1 MVTGPIYIVHPPEV
15 RFPGIEQWIL
25 DVEAVVSND
34 PDWAAYPRQWIA
46 MREDHAFRVTD
57 ILSRVASVLGPVL
70 IFRSAQ
76 TALRQEVR
84 QRLSGR
90 TVVRFTDATDSTQLW
105 SDVREVRDLF
115 ASGEPLLPRRLLA
128 AMLIV
133 RKLHRHKY
141 WGGSHEK
148 NFIWGDDI
156 ANGRGVDPT
165 FKDIAQDVANF
176 LRLKGLLLAKYGGGR
191 KGQKYALNP
200 DRKDDIGRLAND
212 GEVSDASVQQ
222 WFYKDDSLQ
231 SARLLDD
238 WERI

>member
-1 MVTGPIYIVHPPEV
+1 MVNGPIYIVHPPEV
-15 RFPGIEQWIL
+15 RFPGIEGWIV

-34 PDWAAYPRQWIA
+34 PDWTEYPLRWIQ
-46 MREDHAFRVTD
+46 MRDDYAFRVTD
-57 ILSRVASVLGPVL
+57 ILSRVASALGPVV

-90 TVVRFTDATDSTQLW
+90 TVVRFTEAADSTQLW
-105 SDVREVRDLF
+105 SDLREARDLF
-115 ASGEPLLPRRLLA
+115 ASGDPFLPRRLVA

-133 RKLHRHKY
+133 RKLLRHKY

-200 DRKDDIGRLAND
+200 ERKDDIHRLAND
-212 GEVSDASVQQ
+212 GEVSEAAVQQ

-231 SARLLDD
+231 SARVLDKWD
-238 WERI
+238 PI

>member
-1 MVTGPIYIVHPPEV
+1 MVNGPIYIVHPPEV
-15 RFPGIEQWIL
+15 RFPGIEGWIL
-25 DVEAVVSND
+25 DVEAVVSID
-34 PDWAAYPRQWIA
+34 PDWAAYPLRWIP
-46 MREDHAFRVTD
+46 MRDDYAFRVTD
-57 ILSRVASVLGPVL
+57 VLSRVASALGPVL

-84 QRLSGR
+84 QSLAGR
-90 TVVRFTDATDSTQLW
+90 TVVRFTEATDSTQLW
-105 SDVREVRDLF
+105 SDLREVRDLF
-115 ASGEPLLPRRLLA
+115 ASGEPLLPRRLVA
-128 AMLIV
+128 AMLIM

-176 LRLKGLLLAKYGGGR
+176 LRLKGFLLAKYGGGK

-200 DRKDDIGRLAND
+200 SRIDDIRGLAND
-212 GEVSDASVQQ
+212 GKVSDASVQQ

-231 SARLLDD
+231 SARLLDNWD
-238 WERI
+238 PI